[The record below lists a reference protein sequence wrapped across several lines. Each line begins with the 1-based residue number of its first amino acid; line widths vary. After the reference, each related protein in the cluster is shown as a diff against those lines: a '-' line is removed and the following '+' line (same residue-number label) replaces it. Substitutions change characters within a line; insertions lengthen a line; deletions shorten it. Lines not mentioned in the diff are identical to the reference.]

1 MSNDQCPTRDTIS
14 FEQATG
20 PNMWEIAAI
29 GKLFEGKSLC
39 TKQSSY
45 DTIVGFRR

>member
-1 MSNDQCPTRDTIS
+1 MSNDQRPTRDTIP

-29 GKLFEGKSLC
+29 GKMFERKSLC
-39 TKQSSY
+39 TKQIGY
-45 DTIVGFRR
+45 NIIA